1 MHHGGETA
9 GGGQGEAVASNNL
22 PRPPWFQD
30 KPGPFLAQ
38 DSTLPTPA
46 LPHDSLLLP
55 AGPQESA
62 SSKAW
67 VIQMQTILCKP
78 SEHYSN
84 HFCEG
89 FFWCSP
95 ASLICT
101 LPHLP

>member
-1 MHHGGETA
+1 MCPMA
-9 GGGQGEAVASNNL
+9 GRQPVGEAVTSNNL
-22 PRPPWFQD
+22 PPHPPWFQD

-38 DSTLPTPA
+38 DSTPATPA
-46 LPHDSLLLP
+46 LSHDSFLLP

-67 VIQMQTILCKP
+67 VIRMQTVLCKP

-89 FFWCSP
+89 LFRCSP
-95 ASLICT
+95 ASPICT
-101 LPHLP
+101 LPHWP